1 MVDLVEG
8 FVLECQARGLVEHT
22 TETYESCC
30 KDFIRRYP
38 DPIAVRLE
46 DLRAYLGEL
55 RTRGYQGSTLKGYF
69 AAIAAFYDFLVI
81 ENKAASN
88 PIPSFR
94 KRYLRVK
101 QQHGGENTRQLIS
114 IEQMRELIS
123 LSARKVLD
131 KTMILF
137 LAKTGLRRG
146 ELISMDISDLDL
158 EKMEFRVKP
167 KAKRSNRLGFMDAE
181 LTAALKEYL
190 DWREPRAKDQALWIN
205 SSGIRVTRNYV
216 YNMIVNYA
224 KIAGLHDPHGAM
236 NEKFTTHCTR
246 HFFTTWL
253 RRGGMSREFIQEL
266 RGDRRRDAI
275 DIYDHIE
282 VEELRR
288 SYLKCIPYLNVGPGR
303 PGTLEEWIK

>member
-1 MVDLVEG
+1 MDLVEG

-38 DPIAVRLE
+38 NPTAVRLE

-81 ENKAASN
+81 EGAATNN

-94 KRYLRVK
+94 KRYLRIK
-101 QQHGGENTRQLIS
+101 MQHNGENTRQLAS
-114 IEQMRELIS
+114 LEQMRELIN
-123 LSARKVLD
+123 LAQRFILA
-131 KTMILF
+131 KTMMLF

-146 ELISMDISDLDL
+146 ELIAMDIQDINL
-158 EKMEFRVKP
+158 EKMEFRIKP

-181 LTAALKEYL
+181 LTAALREYL
-190 DWREPRAKDQALWIN
+190 DWREPKAKDNALWITPA
-205 SSGIRVTRNYV
+205 GYRVTRNHV
-216 YNMIVNYA
+216 YITVTRYA
-224 KIAGLHDPHGAM
+224 RTAGLHNPAGAM
-236 NEKFTTHCTR
+236 NEKFTPHCFR
-246 HFFTTWL
+246 HFFTTML
-253 RRGGMSREFIQEL
+253 RRAGMPREFIQEL
-266 RGDRRRDAI
+266 RGDRRKDAV
-275 DIYDHIE
+275 DIYDHID

>member
-1 MVDLVEG
+1 MDLVEG
-8 FVLECQARGLVEHT
+8 FVSECQARGLVQHT

-30 KDFIRRYP
+30 KDFLKRYP
-38 DPIAVRLE
+38 DPTAVQLE
-46 DLRAYLGEL
+46 DLRSYLGEL

-101 QQHGGENTRQLIS
+101 QQHGGENTRQLAS
-114 IEQMRELIS
+114 LEQMRELIN
-123 LSARKVLD
+123 LAQRFILA
-131 KTMILF
+131 KTMMLF

-146 ELISMDISDLDL
+146 ELIAMDVSDLNL
-158 EKMEFRVKP
+158 EKMEFRIKP

-181 LTAALKEYL
+181 LTAALREYL
-190 DWREPRAKDQALWIN
+190 DWRELRAKDNALWVTPHGN
-205 SSGIRVTRNYV
+205 RVTRNHV
-216 YNMIVNYA
+216 YITVTRYA
-224 KIAGLHDPHGAM
+224 SLAGLHNPAGAM
-236 NEKFTTHCTR
+236 NEKFTPHCFR
-246 HFFTTWL
+246 HFFTTML
-253 RRGGMSREFIQEL
+253 RRAGMPREFIQEL
-266 RGDRRRDAI
+266 RGDRRKDAV
-275 DIYDHIE
+275 DIYDHIDP
-282 VEELRR
+282 EELRR